1 MLICFFFL
9 DSAALSKAA
18 AKNKK
23 RAEKRRKERIQQVK
37 ENGGRALEAMEM
49 KDPVSILREQLQE
62 AKNNQVRCNLGFWET
77 THLPLPEP
85 NILPQ
90 VHVSVNV
97 GLGEG

>member
-1 MLICFFFL
+1 MIYFVYLFLL

-23 RAEKRRKERIQQVK
+23 RAEKRRKERIQKVK
-37 ENGGRALEAMEM
+37 ENGGRVLEAMEM

-62 AKNNQVRCNLGFWET
+62 AKNNQVRYNLGFWET
-77 THLPLPEP
+77 AYLPLPEP

-90 VHVSVNV
+90 LRSKC
-97 GLGEG
+97 

>member
-1 MLICFFFL
+1 
-9 DSAALSKAA
+9 
-18 AKNKK
+18 
-23 RAEKRRKERIQQVK
+23 
-37 ENGGRALEAMEM
+37 MEM